1 MSTTLPQH
9 AVVVGQIID
18 YRTRKANRKMECH
31 TQKRNKAISTQLQ
44 TNKAALSTRLLANLP
59 SHGDETSA
67 RGSSITLYFKG
78 FRVGSSMLYRCST

>member
-1 MSTTLPQH
+1 
-9 AVVVGQIID
+9 
-18 YRTRKANRKMECH
+18 MEYF
-31 TQKRNKAISTQLQ
+31 TQAHNKAISTQLQ
-44 TNKAALSTRLLANLP
+44 TNKAALSTRLLANLR